1 MQEHIFRLKKGDDL
15 YDSIQKFC
23 QENNI
28 LAGVVVSGVGSLLSA
43 HIRDASGVNAQD
55 VNEPTEIV
63 SLNGTVSKNRLHLHI
78 SLSKTDL
85 SVVGGHLMS
94 GCKINTTCE
103 IAILEFEN
111 YEFSKEFDKTTGY
124 NELKIIKK

>member
-1 MQEHIFRLKKGDDL
+1 MEEYIFRLKKGDDL
-15 YDSIQKFC
+15 YESIQNFC
-23 QENNI
+23 IKNNI

-43 HIRDASGVNAQD
+43 HIRDASGVNTQD
-55 VNEPTEIV
+55 INEPTEIV

-78 SLSKTDL
+78 SLAKTDI
-85 SVVGGHLMS
+85 SVVGGHLMT

-103 IAILEFEN
+103 VAILEFKN
-111 YEFSKEFDKTTGY
+111 YEFSKEFDATTGY